1 VGVFVFLINDHP
13 KLKCPHTYYHIP
25 VVVDAA
31 AVLRAMERLAPVAVI
46 ETNEGTDEGTD
57 DDG

>member
-1 VGVFVFLINDHP
+1 VGVFIFLINDHP

-31 AVLRAMERLAPVAVI
+31 AVLCAMERLTLVAVI
-46 ETNEGTDEGTD
+46 GTNEGTND
-57 DDG
+57 DR